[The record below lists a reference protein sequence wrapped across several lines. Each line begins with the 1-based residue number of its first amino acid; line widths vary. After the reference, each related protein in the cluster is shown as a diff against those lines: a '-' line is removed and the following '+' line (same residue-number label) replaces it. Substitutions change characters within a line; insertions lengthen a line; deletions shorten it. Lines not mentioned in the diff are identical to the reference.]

1 MGAEVIGRDS
11 GDRLA
16 NRRVLAVGAGLLTAM
31 YLVFAYMQRPVPA
44 LFGVDQRP
52 LAKSGGLRLK
62 WLPPKY
68 EDTRRLEQVLRGRSD
83 GYVWRD
89 GEAFE
94 IAVPGVPRDQV
105 ETTAKRIAG
114 SEEGLAF
121 REVVAVPEMQS
132 VPGAIEDMWG
142 DEAGQRHVDYYLL
155 APTRDELAAK
165 VATIPL
171 PPGTHFAFERTQK
184 GWRSYVVRD
193 EAELDGWSVASAT
206 ASNDPNTLRPV
217 VLLDFD
223 EEGAHRFGVLTSRIV
238 GNKLAIMVRG
248 EVRSAPVIMGPIRG
262 GRASIAMGG
271 LGSLD
276 DQEREQQDL
285 LDVLRLGALP
295 PGGKLLDAH
304 YVEPT
309 LSMTRLWFAR
319 FAIGI
324 GGGLFAAGLAFLLL
338 GWAKPMTRDRQRFA
352 GGLPWDRML
361 VTLVA
366 PAALILVGKIGIYGA
381 DPPWRGEEV
390 SIGSLG
396 ITPFVTAAVLI
407 ELFAVLIPQW
417 RARRHGGADARMPI
431 TLVTALVTIVLICLQ
446 AWFIAQY
453 LDAAEMINH
462 GYLSYVLVIGSLAG
476 GTMILLAAA
485 AIVRWRGL
493 GNGYGAL
500 YAFGF
505 ALTLRD
511 HWSAPLVSGE
521 HVLGGVGLVVIGVV
535 FGIALRWRVA
545 HRRIPSSSIAPLAD
559 AGGAIAIVALLSL
572 LPIAETLQRAVD
584 WSVYL
589 RGHALPFVGLIVI
602 LTYVWSAV
610 FARPVNDGWWRAT
623 VLSAVV
629 LAIVGGVVAST
640 THIVPGGAF
649 LVDATMIA
657 ITTAWL
663 LDAYGDLQ
671 ARRQK
676 LVIAWTLH
684 APHFADAAEDALAA
698 QGIPCHMASS
708 HLRGLLSFFGPFVP
722 IDVLV
727 PVEHHAAAS
736 NLLATL
742 DPRGPT
748 ASPTANPATSSPA
761 P

>member
-1 MGAEVIGRDS
+1 MGVEVIGREG

-16 NRRVLAVGAGLLTAM
+16 NRRVVAVGAGLLAAL

-89 GEAFE
+89 GEVFE
-94 IAVPGVPRDQV
+94 ISVPGVPRDQV
-105 ETTAKRIAG
+105 QSTANRIAG
-114 SEEGLAF
+114 NEEGLAF
-121 REVVAVPEMQS
+121 REVVIVPEMQS
-132 VPGAIEDMWG
+132 VPGALEDAWG
-142 DEAGQRHVDYYLL
+142 DDEGRRHADYYLL
-155 APTRDELAAK
+155 APTRDELAAT

-171 PPGTHFAFERTQK
+171 PPGTHFAFERTEK

-193 EAELDGWSVASAT
+193 EAELDGWSVARAT
-206 ASNDPNTLRPV
+206 ASTDPNTLRPL

-223 EEGAHRFGVLTSRIV
+223 EEGTRRFGQLTSRIA

-262 GRASIAMGG
+262 GRASIAMGS
-271 LGSLD
+271 LGTPR

-295 PGGKLLDAH
+295 AGGKLLEAH

-309 LSMTRLWFAR
+309 LSVTRLWFAR
-319 FAIGI
+319 LAIGI
-324 GGGLFAAGLAFLLL
+324 GGGLLAASLVFLLL
-338 GWAKPMTRDRQRFA
+338 GWAKPMTRARQRFA
-352 GGLPWDRML
+352 GGLPWDRIL

-366 PAALILVGKIGIYGA
+366 PAAIILVGKIEIYGA
-381 DPPWRGEEV
+381 APPAWGGKEIT
-390 SIGSLG
+390 IGSLG
-396 ITPFVTAAVLI
+396 ITPFVTAAVI
-407 ELFAVLIPQW
+407 VELFAVLIPPW
-417 RARRHGGADARMPI
+417 RARRHGGSDARMPI
-431 TLVTALVTIVLICLQ
+431 TLVTAVVTIGLICLQ
-446 AWFIAQY
+446 AWFIARY
-453 LDAAEMINH
+453 LDAAEMIDH
-462 GYLSYVLVIGSLAG
+462 GYISYVRVIGSLAG

-505 ALTLRD
+505 VLSLRD
-511 HWSAPLVSGE
+511 HWKAPIASGE
-521 HVLGGVGLVVIGVV
+521 QVLGGVALVGIALV

-602 LTYVWSAV
+602 LTYAWSAA

-623 VLSAVV
+623 VLSAVA
-629 LAIVGGVVAST
+629 LAIVGCLVAST
-640 THIVPGGAF
+640 THIVPGAAF
-649 LVDATMIA
+649 LVDAMMIGVM
-657 ITTAWL
+657 TAWL
-663 LDAYGDLQ
+663 LDAYADVQ

-708 HLRGLLSFFGPFVP
+708 HLRTLLSFFGPFVP

-742 DPRGPT
+742 DPT
-748 ASPTANPATSSPA
+748 ASPTASPATSSPA

>member
-1 MGAEVIGRDS
+1 MGAEVIGGDR

-16 NRRVLAVGAGLLTAM
+16 NRRVVALGAGLLTAM
-31 YLVFAYMQRPVPA
+31 YLVLAYMQRPVPA
-44 LFGVDQRP
+44 VFGVDQRP

-94 IAVPGVPRDQV
+94 IAVPGVRRDEV
-105 ETTAKRIAG
+105 ESTAKRIAG
-114 SEEGLAF
+114 AEEGLAF
-121 REVVAVPEMQS
+121 REVVSVPEMQS

-142 DEAGQRHVDYYLL
+142 DDEGRRHVDYYLM

-171 PPGTHFAFERTQK
+171 PAGTRFAFEHTDK

-193 EAELDGWSVASAT
+193 EVELDGWSVASAT
-206 ASNDPNTLRPV
+206 ASSDPNTLRPV

-223 EEGAHRFGVLTSRIV
+223 EEGARRFGTLTSRIA

-262 GRASIAMGG
+262 GRASIAMGT
-271 LGSLD
+271 LGTLR

-309 LSMTRLWFAR
+309 LSMTRLWCAR
-319 FAIGI
+319 FALGI
-324 GGGLFAAGLAFLLL
+324 GGGLLAAALAFLLL
-338 GWAKPMTRDRQRFA
+338 GWAKPVTRRRQRFT
-352 GGLPWDRML
+352 GGLPWDRIL

-366 PAALILVGKIGIYGA
+366 PAAIILVGRIEIYGA
-381 DPPWRGEEV
+381 APPAWGGKEIT
-390 SIGSLG
+390 IGSLG
-396 ITPFVTAAVLI
+396 ITPYVTAAVLV
-407 ELFAVLIPQW
+407 ELLAVLIPQW
-417 RARRHGGADARMPI
+417 RARRHGGADARIPI
-431 TLVTALVTIVLICLQ
+431 TLAAALATIALICMQ
-446 AWFIAQY
+446 AWFIAKY
-453 LDAAEMINH
+453 LDAAEMIDH
-462 GYLSYVLVIGSLAG
+462 GYLSYIRVVGSLAG

-500 YAFGF
+500 YAVGF
-505 ALTLRD
+505 VMTMRMPVISMQ
-511 HWSAPLVSGE
+511 H
-521 HVLGGVGLVVIGVV
+521 VGLVVIALV
-535 FGIALRWRVA
+535 FGVALRWRVA

-572 LPIAETLQRAVD
+572 FPIAEVMQRAVD

-589 RGHALPFVGLIVI
+589 RGHTLPFVGLIVI
-602 LTYVWSAV
+602 LTYAWSFA

-623 VLSAVV
+623 VTSAAL
-629 LAIVGGVVAST
+629 LALIGIVVADT
-640 THIVPGGAF
+640 G
-649 LVDATMIA
+649 VDAIMIG

-663 LDAYGDLQ
+663 LDVYADLQ

-708 HLRGLLSFFGPFVP
+708 HLRALLSFFGPFVP

-742 DPRGPT
+742 APT
-748 ASPTANPATSSPA
+748 ASPTASPVTSSPA

>member
-1 MGAEVIGRDS
+1 MGADVNGGEP

-16 NRRVLAVGAGLLTAM
+16 NRRVIALGAGLLAAM
-31 YLVFAYMQRPVPA
+31 YLVFAYMQRPVPSV
-44 LFGVDQRP
+44 FGVDQRP

-94 IAVPGVPRDQV
+94 IAVPGVRRDEV
-105 ETTAKRIAG
+105 ESTAKRIAG
-114 SEEGLAF
+114 AEEGLAF
-121 REVVAVPEMQS
+121 REVVSVPEMRN
-132 VPGAIEDMWG
+132 VAGAIEDMWG
-142 DEAGQRHVDYYLL
+142 DDEGQRHVDYYLL

-171 PPGTHFAFERTQK
+171 PAGTRFAFEHTSK

-193 EAELDGWSVASAT
+193 EVELDGWSVASAT
-206 ASNDPNTLRPV
+206 AASDPNTLRPV

-223 EEGAHRFGVLTSRIV
+223 EEGARRFGNLTSRIA

-262 GRASIAMGG
+262 GRASIAMGS
-271 LGSLD
+271 LGTLR

-285 LDVLRLGALP
+285 LEVLHLGALP

-319 FAIGI
+319 FALGI
-324 GGGLFAAGLAFLLL
+324 GGGLLAAALAFLLL
-338 GWAKPMTRDRQRFA
+338 GWAKPVTRRRQRFP
-352 GGLPWDRML
+352 GGLPWDRIL

-366 PAALILVGKIGIYGA
+366 PAALILVDKIEVYGA
-381 DPPWRGEEV
+381 DPAPWGGKDIT
-390 SIGSLG
+390 IGSLG
-396 ITPFVTAAVLI
+396 IAPFVTAAVIVEIL
-407 ELFAVLIPQW
+407 AVLIPQW

-431 TLVTALVTIVLICLQ
+431 TLVTALATIVLICLQ
-446 AWFIAQY
+446 AWFIAKY
-453 LDAAEMINH
+453 LDAAEMIDH
-462 GYLSYVLVIGSLAG
+462 GYISYVRVVGSLAG

-485 AIVRWRGL
+485 SIVRWRGL

-505 ALTLRD
+505 VLSLRA
-511 HWSAPLVSGE
+511 HWNGPLASGE
-521 HVLGGVGLVVIGVV
+521 HVLGGVALVGIALV

-545 HRRIPSSSIAPLAD
+545 HRRIPSSSITPLAD
-559 AGGAIAIVALLSL
+559 AGGVIAIVALLSL

-602 LTYVWSAV
+602 LTYAWSAV
-610 FARPVNDGWWRAT
+610 FARPINDGWWRAT

-629 LAIVGGVVAST
+629 LAIVGGLVAST
-640 THIVPGGAF
+640 THIVPGAAF
-649 LVDATMIA
+649 LVDAMMIGV
-657 ITTAWL
+657 TTAWL
-663 LDAYGDLQ
+663 LDVYADLQ

-708 HLRGLLSFFGPFVP
+708 HLRALLSFFGPFVP

-727 PVEHHAAAS
+727 PVEHHAAAR

-742 DPRGPT
+742 DPT
-748 ASPTANPATSSPA
+748 ASPTASPATSSPA